1 MIAAVCCPPF
11 IAGHFAGVRGL
22 AWTAG
27 LEMLLIVA
35 LGLAIYL
42 FAQGPMAGGAFF
54 VVVVLGAFAFFAS
67 AIAFVVTDSRQK
79 HRDRKKN
86 GGSG

>member
-11 IAGHFAGVRGL
+11 IGGYVAGVRGVV
-22 AWTAG
+22 WTAG

-54 VVVVLGAFAFFAS
+54 IVVVLWAFAFFAS
-67 AIAFVVTDSRQK
+67 AIAYVVTDSRQK
-79 HRDRKKN
+79 TRDRKKN